1 MITQEVKKKA
11 FLCGLDY
18 RKWNEEDIELA
29 YEAYQQKM
37 CDVGNL
43 MIVAI
48 RKAQNPDSEPFVVEE
63 THSREETFSK
73 LGIGGKV

>member
-18 RKWNEEDIELA
+18 REWNEEDIELA

-37 CDVGNL
+37 CDLGNL
-43 MIVAI
+43 MIVVI

-63 THSREETFSK
+63 TYSREETFNK